1 MTPGDLYATLDALK
15 VADTV
20 LFLETARHW
29 EEGLYP
35 EAELLLTVSMTQGLP
50 STVVAI
56 MDLETIPKKVF
67 LQFSFFESVKFALTD
82 LPISVCDFRNNK
94 MLKCPFRKKLGNI
107 CLMKRSQHLRQ
118 TVILLLF

>member
-50 STVVAI
+50 SSVVAI
-56 MDLETIPKKVF
+56 MDLETVPKKVNTFPIFNF
-67 LQFSFFESVKFALTD
+67 LKFNL
-82 LPISVCDFRNNK
+82 
-94 MLKCPFRKKLGNI
+94 LKGL
-107 CLMKRSQHLRQ
+107 
-118 TVILLLF
+118 